1 MRNKSVTVTIEGIQN
16 SRRTYATKAVLTH
29 LLERDG
35 LLCQLCQKS
44 LGEEDLSIDH
54 IMPQGVGGRHTL
66 DNFQLAHGRC
76 NKSKGRGSH
85 ANLLFKAGIIPV
97 GIASTSAEYRILY
110 AEARDAIETRWW
122 RKWGSSLVGS
132 GRRYSISEWKYIE
145 DDVYA
150 KVWKLRVRKGEEA
163 ALAYDPKRSEFSRRS
178 TV

>member
-1 MRNKSVTVTIEGIQN
+1 MRNKSVTVTIEGVQN

-35 LLCQLCQKS
+35 SLCQLCQKP

-54 IMPQGVGGRHTL
+54 VLPRSKGGRHAL

-85 ANLLFKAGIIPV
+85 ANLLFRAGIIPA
-97 GIASTSAEYRILY
+97 GITSTSPEYRTLY

-122 RKWGSSLVGS
+122 REWGSSLVGS

-145 DDVYA
+145 DEVYA
-150 KVWKLRVRKGEEA
+150 KVWKLRVRKGEAA
-163 ALAYDPKRSEFSRRS
+163 ALAYDPKRSEFGRRS
-178 TV
+178 AV